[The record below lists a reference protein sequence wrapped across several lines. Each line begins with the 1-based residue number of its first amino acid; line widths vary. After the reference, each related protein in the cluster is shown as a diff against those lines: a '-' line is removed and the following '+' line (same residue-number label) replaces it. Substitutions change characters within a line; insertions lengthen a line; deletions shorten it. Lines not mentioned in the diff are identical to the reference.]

1 MTRKALTIAMVT
13 LTFSIAATVG
23 EAESLYNGHYWR
35 KCPTEEKFLFAHA
48 VMSGVLLGQDRVI
61 RYGQAD
67 RGAKAVP
74 PECQRAVVGVVN
86 ALERQIERWD
96 RNRFL
101 EAMDGFYDDP
111 DHLDLDLRWAVMVV
125 MMKLQGASP
134 EDVQDAVRQIPDSA
148 P

>member
-1 MTRKALTIAMVT
+1 MTLAFGIAT
-13 LTFSIAATVG
+13 TAGGADRP
-23 EAESLYNGHYWR
+23 YDGHYWR
-35 KCPTEEKFLFAHA
+35 KCPAEEKRLFVHA

-67 RGAKAVP
+67 RGEKAVSP
-74 PECQRAVVGVVN
+74 ACQRAVVGVVN
-86 ALERQIERWD
+86 SLERQIERWD

-101 EAMDGFYDDP
+101 EAMDHFYSDP

-125 MMKLQGASP
+125 MMKLQGAAA
-134 EDVQDAVRQIPDSA
+134 EDVQNAIRQIPDAA